1 MIFVTGA
8 NGFVGSALCARLSEQ
23 KMPVVAATRTEQS
36 AAGLAHLSN
45 LTPTLAP
52 DLLASDAEQ
61 NWAAILAGCDV
72 VVHTAARVHVMT
84 RQADDT
90 DLFTQINV
98 NGTLTLAR
106 AAVRAGVKRFVYLST
121 IKVHGERT
129 AQGQP
134 FEANQGLCPLGA
146 YAVSKYQAE
155 QGLREI
161 ASQSGLELVI
171 IRPPL
176 VYGPGASGNL
186 GLLMRWLMKGVPLPV
201 GAMNQNARSL
211 VGLDNLIDLIV
222 KSTWHKAA
230 ANQAF
235 LVSDDHDL
243 STLELVRLI
252 AQAGR
257 LSARTISVPV
267 PILRGLA
274 GLVGQSGYVDRL
286 TESLQVDITATKAR
300 LEWSAPMGVQAS
312 MARLFEAKQP

>member
-23 KMPVVAATRTEQS
+23 KIPVVAALRTERS
-36 AAGLAHLSN
+36 ATHLGRLAHV
-45 LTPTLAP
+45 TARLAP
-52 DLLASDAEQ
+52 DLQTSGVQQD
-61 NWAAILAGCDV
+61 WTAALVGCDV

-84 RQADDT
+84 TATHDEA
-90 DLFTQINV
+90 LFTQINV
-98 NGTLTLAR
+98 DGTMALAR

-121 IKVHGERT
+121 VKVHGERT
-129 AQGQP
+129 ELGKP
-134 FEANQGLCPLGA
+134 FEANQTLNPLGA
-146 YAVSKYQAE
+146 YAVSKYLAE
-155 QGLREI
+155 HGLREL
-161 ASQSGLELVI
+161 ASETGLELVI

-186 GLLMRWLMKGVPLPV
+186 GLLMRWLAKGVPLPV
-201 GAMNQNARSL
+201 GAMDQNVRSL

-222 KSTWHKAA
+222 LSTWHKAA

-257 LSARTISVPV
+257 LPARTINVPV
-267 PILRGLA
+267 PFLRGLA
-274 GLVGQSGYVDRL
+274 GLVGKSVYVDRL
-286 TESLQVDITATKAR
+286 TESLQVNVSATKA
-300 LEWSAPMGVQAS
+300 LLNWSAPVSIVDS
-312 MARLFEAKQP
+312 MARLFEPRA

>member
-8 NGFVGSALCARLSEQ
+8 NGFVGSALCVRLSEQ
-23 KMPVVAATRTEQS
+23 KMPVVAATRTEQN

-61 NWAAILAGCDV
+61 DWAAILAGCDV

-235 LVSDDHDL
+235 LISDDHDL

-252 AQAGR
+252 AKAGR

-300 LEWSAPMGVQAS
+300 LEWSAPMSVQAS